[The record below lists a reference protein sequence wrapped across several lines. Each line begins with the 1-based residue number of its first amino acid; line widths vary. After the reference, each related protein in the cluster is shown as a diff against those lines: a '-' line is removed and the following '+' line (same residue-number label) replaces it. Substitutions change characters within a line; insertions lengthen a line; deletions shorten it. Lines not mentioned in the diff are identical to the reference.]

1 MNENHQ
7 GGNGVGI
14 KQAWLWIILVGVFLL
29 TGVTAWSASSTP
41 ELKIVYVYSESC
53 GYCTSFGPTFEKVM
67 QDYPREM
74 IDRLD
79 INKKQELDEA
89 LSLGAEATPTIFI
102 VEKGQVKDK
111 LEGDVPEKT
120 LRDFLQRNTNESLF
134 KNG

>member
-1 MNENHQ
+1 M
-7 GGNGVGI
+7 GI
-14 KQAWLWIILVGVFLL
+14 KQVWLWLTLVGALLL
-29 TGVTAWSASSTP
+29 TAVTAWSASSTP
-41 ELKIVYVYSESC
+41 ELKIVYVYSDSC

-67 QDYPREM
+67 QEYPTNI

-102 VEKGQVKDK
+102 VEKGKVKDK
-111 LEGDVPEKT
+111 LEGDVPERT
-120 LRDFLQRNTNESLF
+120 LRDFLQRNTNESLS

>member
-1 MNENHQ
+1 M
-7 GGNGVGI
+7 GI
-14 KQAWLWIILVGVFLL
+14 KQAWLWIILVGVLLL
-29 TGVTAWSASSTP
+29 TGVTAWSASSSP

-53 GYCTSFGPTFEKVM
+53 GYCTSFGPTFEKVI
-67 QDYPREM
+67 QEYPGEM

-111 LEGDVPEKT
+111 LEGDVPERT
-120 LRDFLQRNTNESLF
+120 LRDFLQRNTNESLS

>member
-1 MNENHQ
+1 M
-7 GGNGVGI
+7 GI